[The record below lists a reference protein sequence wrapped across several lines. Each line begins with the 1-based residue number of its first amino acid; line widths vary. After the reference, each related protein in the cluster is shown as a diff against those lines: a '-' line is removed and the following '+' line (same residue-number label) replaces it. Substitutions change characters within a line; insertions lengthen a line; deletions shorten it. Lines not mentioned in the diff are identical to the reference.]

1 MSSPSTPRSTRSAS
15 PTGESPNIITPGQK
29 IKAMMAEF
37 DSDSEDDTQV
47 VKSINAVSKLD
58 LGRNSVPA
66 ADTRENGPLHDSADD
81 SDSADE
87 IFRPKGRMAARLQ
100 GNSRSTEPE
109 NEDSAFARV
118 SKAIRLEKK
127 QDETPQQ
134 TEEPQPTPIGESSDE
149 DDLPTAGPRRKH
161 KSTTNS
167 PRAGNRMSQSPPRS
181 RPDSPLFVS
190 SPAEPHDDL
199 DTQNEDTENAT
210 ENNPKGN
217 ARFLSLVAQ
226 KRKEREEREKVEAEK
241 KKAIRKVQ
249 LEHFSSQVLSGEESG
264 AEDPRS
270 ASKLSQKARQPRKAS
285 KKALDEMRQETQRM
299 SRNMQLAHQA
309 KTKKKITKESLFAK
323 FNFMQPATP
332 AEQLAANSSSA
343 VGSQNSSDGELRNK
357 TKDTPHTSPVLGH
370 LDATKSTADSEHA
383 QVQAAD
389 VDMDMDADTED
400 LPAPKDLLAPNQHPV
415 LSKGT
420 AVQEVPISIP
430 EPKPEGAKLK
440 RVSRPLTQPPIR
452 VLLSRQEVAA
462 HQKDLDDSDSD
473 LEVVTSPGKCRRIA
487 AFENLPTR
495 QRHEDPS
502 MTKLK
507 ALAHLTSPTR
517 KMASMNSAE
526 LSASLLWRA
535 RQQAAKE
542 RRERIEELRAKGV
555 VIETAEERAAME
567 DDMENLVDKA
577 RKEADE
583 IRRQENAARKK
594 ANGDDDEDED
604 DDYELSGSDQDGDG
618 EGDGEDDQEEEHGR
632 VNGGGDLVEQ
642 EADEDA
648 DSADDESEIAPSD
661 AENEMPTARRK
672 RPTRVISDDE
682 DEGEDQPQPPSTPV
696 RAPSYVPQSAERPN
710 FLGMGTSG
718 DMSLGLTQAFAST
731 LDGNGAGTQVESAT
745 MPFSLPDPGRPVPQ
759 LRKEESEVLV
769 PDSQPQ
775 PQDKDFME
783 GYAQSVARVSESPA
797 PYAFSEFSQSQLPD
811 PTQDEGFV
819 FSPFDPAKR
828 FRGTPPMSTVDT
840 VLVSQTQSPIADRK
854 RKMLRRG
861 RATELSQVD
870 ENENEG
876 DFEIDANAFN
886 VLKKDKAVKKNPAAQ
901 YNKKNSKAKDIVDEA
916 AEESEDEYAG
926 LGGHSDESDGEENA
940 IDRQMINDN
949 SGEVVDEKELAALNA
964 VHDRN
969 RDEKD
974 VAKLM
979 KDITTGAL
987 RRRKNADDDFDLD
1000 DSDDEHIARRRE
1012 KQREFAKMRRAL
1024 LADEKIGEIAEN
1036 PKKAAFFKAVED
1048 REVDDDFNIDFLDE
1062 EEDASQ
1068 GGASQDPASGEQS
1081 NDATSDGQNR
1091 KRPLEPSAED
1101 ATNRPAA
1108 RLRRTPASAMS
1119 KKPATIAEI
1128 RETLSFL
1135 TETPEYDS
1143 FQDDASLGD
1152 AEHEQEDEDTPGG
1165 DEGDDDQA
1173 QSDTTFAK
1181 PTHPRRT
1188 RGVVV
1193 DRLALLRQASS
1204 NSATGT
1210 NTGSANSKLAFHS
1223 GSGGEG
1229 PIGFR
1234 PPQLLR
1240 RVTTG
1245 SSSSSSSSASNRVS
1259 KAAAS
1264 GPKKGGAVNSYTAAR
1279 EREREKEL
1287 RIKQR
1292 SGGSNIAK
1300 LLGKHT
1306 GGGLGGLD
1314 KGQWD

>member
-1 MSSPSTPRSTRSAS
+1 MSSPSTPRSTRSVS
-15 PTGESPNIITPGQK
+15 PAGDSPNIITPGQK

-37 DSDSEDDTQV
+37 DSDSEGDTQIA
-47 VKSINAVSKLD
+47 KSTDAVSKLD
-58 LGRNSVPA
+58 LGRGAVPA
-66 ADTRENGPLHDSADD
+66 TDTRYNRPLHDPEDN

-87 IFRPKGRMAARLQ
+87 VFRPKGRMAARLQ
-100 GNSRSTEPE
+100 GNYRPAEPE
-109 NEDSAFARV
+109 DERSALARV
-118 SKAIRLEKK
+118 SKAFRSENEQGEK
-127 QDETPQQ
+127 PQR
-134 TEEPQPTPIGESSDE
+134 TEPQPIPMGESSDN

-167 PRAGNRMSQSPPRS
+167 PRSDNRASQTPCS

-190 SPAEPHDDL
+190 SPGESQDDL
-199 DTQNEDTENAT
+199 DAEDTENAT
-210 ENNPKGN
+210 EKKPKGN

-226 KRKEREEREKVEAEK
+226 KRKEREEREKAEAEK
-241 KKAIRKVQ
+241 KKAIRRVQ
-249 LEHFSSQVLSGEESG
+249 MEQLSSEVLSGEESG
-264 AEDPRS
+264 ADDPRS

-323 FNFMQPATP
+323 FNFMQPDP
-332 AEQLAANSSSA
+332 PVEQLAANSSSA
-343 VGSQNSSDGELRNK
+343 VGSQNSSDGELRTN
-357 TKDTPHTSPVLGH
+357 DTPHTSPVLGH
-370 LDATKSTADSEHA
+370 LDPSKPNADSEDA

-389 VDMDMDADTED
+389 VDMDADTED
-400 LPAPKDLLAPNQHPV
+400 LPSPKDILAPNQHPA
-415 LSKGT
+415 LSKDP
-420 AVQEVPISIP
+420 AVQDVLPSVP
-430 EPKPEGAKLK
+430 EPKSEGAKLK

-462 HQKDLDDSDSD
+462 HQKDSDDSDSD

-495 QRHEDPS
+495 QLHEDPS

-526 LSASLLWRA
+526 LSANLLWRA

-583 IRRQENAARKK
+583 IRRLEKAAGKK
-594 ANGDDDEDED
+594 ASGEDDEEEED
-604 DDYELSGSDQDGDG
+604 DDYELSGSDQ
-618 EGDGEDDQEEEHGR
+618 EGDAEGDDEDDEEEEDER
-632 VNGGGDLVEQ
+632 VNGGGDFVEH
-642 EADEDA
+642 EAGEED
-648 DSADDESEIAPSD
+648 DPADDESEAEAAPAD
-661 AENEMPTARRK
+661 AENEIPAARRK
-672 RPTRVISDDE
+672 RRTRVVSDDE
-682 DEGEDQPQPPSTPV
+682 DEDQPQPPSTPA

-731 LDGNGAGTQVESAT
+731 LDGNDAGTQAESAT
-745 MPFSLPDPGRPVPQ
+745 MLFSPPDPGQPVPQ

-775 PQDKDFME
+775 DKDFME
-783 GYAQSVARVSESPA
+783 GYAQSVTRVSESPA

-840 VLVSQTQSPIADRK
+840 VLVGQAQSPIADRK

-861 RATELSQVD
+861 RATELPQVE
-870 ENENEG
+870 ENDNEG
-876 DFEIDANAFN
+876 DFEINANAFN
-886 VLKKDKAVKKNPAAQ
+886 VMKKDRAVKKSPAPQ
-901 YNKKNSKAKDIVDEA
+901 FNKKNSKAKDIVDEA

-926 LGGHSDESDGEENA
+926 LGGNSDESDGEENA

-949 SGEVVDEKELAALNA
+949 SGEVVDEKQLAALNA

-979 KDITTGAL
+979 RDITTGAL

-1000 DSDDEHIARRRE
+1000 DSDDEHLARRRE

-1048 REVDDDFNIDFLDE
+1048 RDVDDDFNIDFLE
-1062 EEDASQ
+1062 EEDHGSQ
-1068 GGASQDPASGEQS
+1068 GEASQDAVSGEQS
-1081 NDATSDGQNR
+1081 NDPASDGHNR

-1101 ATNRPAA
+1101 ATNRPPP

-1143 FQDDASLGD
+1143 FQEDASLD
-1152 AEHEQEDEDTPGG
+1152 EVEHEQEDEDTPGAE
-1165 DEGDDDQA
+1165 EGQGHDDQP
-1173 QSDTTFAK
+1173 QSDNTFAK
-1181 PTHPRRT
+1181 PSHPRRT

-1210 NTGSANSKLAFHS
+1210 NSGSVDSKLAFHS
-1223 GSGGEG
+1223 GSSGEG

-1240 RVTTG
+1240 RVTAG
-1245 SSSSSSSSASNRVS
+1245 SSSSSSSNASNRVS
-1259 KAAAS
+1259 KVAAS
-1264 GPKKGGAVNSYTAAR
+1264 GPKKGGAVNSYAAAR

-1306 GGGLGGLD
+1306 GGGLGALN

>member
-1 MSSPSTPRSTRSAS
+1 
-15 PTGESPNIITPGQK
+15 
-29 IKAMMAEF
+29 MAEF
-37 DSDSEDDTQV
+37 DSDSEDDIQIA
-47 VKSINAVSKLD
+47 KSTNAVSKLD
-58 LGRNSVPA
+58 LGRDSVPA
-66 ADTRENGPLHDSADD
+66 ADTRKNGPLHDSADD

-100 GNSRSTEPE
+100 GSSRPAEPE

-127 QDETPQQ
+127 QDEMPQQ
-134 TEEPQPTPIGESSDE
+134 KESQPTPIGESSDDD
-149 DDLPTAGPRRKH
+149 DDLPMAGPRRKH

-167 PRAGNRMSQSPPRS
+167 PRADHRTSQSPPRS

-190 SPAEPHDDL
+190 SPGEPHDDPG
-199 DTQNEDTENAT
+199 TENEDTENDT
-210 ENNPKGN
+210 QNKPKGN

-241 KKAIRKVQ
+241 KKAIRRAQ
-249 LEHFSSQVLSGEESG
+249 LEQFSSQVLSGEESG
-264 AEDPRS
+264 ADDPRS

-309 KTKKKITKESLFAK
+309 QTKKKITKESLFAK

-332 AEQLAANSSSA
+332 AEQLVANSSSA

-357 TKDTPHTSPVLGH
+357 TKDTPHTSPVLGN
-370 LDATKSTADSEHA
+370 LDATKATTDSEHA

-389 VDMDMDADTED
+389 VDMDMDADDED
-400 LPAPKDLLAPNQHPV
+400 LPAPKDLLASNQHPA
-415 LSKGT
+415 LSKGP
-420 AVQEVPISIP
+420 AVQEVPTSVP
-430 EPKPEGAKLK
+430 EPKQEGIKLK

-495 QRHEDPS
+495 QMHEDPS

-517 KMASMNSAE
+517 KTASMNSAE

-583 IRRQENAARKK
+583 IRRQEKAARKK
-594 ANGDDDEDED
+594 AGGDDDEDED
-604 DDYELSGSDQDGDG
+604 DDYELSGSDQEGDG
-618 EGDGEDDQEEEHGR
+618 EGDDEDDQEEEHER

-642 EADEDA
+642 EADEDD
-648 DSADDESEIAPSD
+648 DSADDESEVAPSD

-682 DEGEDQPQPPSTPV
+682 DEDQPQPPSTPVRPV

-710 FLGMGTSG
+710 FLGMGTPG

-731 LDGNGAGTQVESAT
+731 LDGNGADTQVESAT

-775 PQDKDFME
+775 PQDNEFME
-783 GYAQSVARVSESPA
+783 GYAQSVTRVSESPA

-840 VLVSQTQSPIADRK
+840 VLVGQTQSPIADRK

-886 VLKKDKAVKKNPAAQ
+886 VMKKDKAVKKNPAPQ

-949 SGEVVDEKELAALNA
+949 SGEVVDEKQLAALNA
-964 VHDRN
+964 YV
-969 RDEKD
+969 KSFTWP
-974 VAKLM
+974 M
-979 KDITTGAL
+979 
-987 RRRKNADDDFDLD
+987 
-1000 DSDDEHIARRRE
+1000 
-1012 KQREFAKMRRAL
+1012 
-1024 LADEKIGEIAEN
+1024 EI
-1036 PKKAAFFKAVED
+1036 
-1048 REVDDDFNIDFLDE
+1048 
-1062 EEDASQ
+1062 
-1068 GGASQDPASGEQS
+1068 
-1081 NDATSDGQNR
+1081 
-1091 KRPLEPSAED
+1091 
-1101 ATNRPAA
+1101 
-1108 RLRRTPASAMS
+1108 
-1119 KKPATIAEI
+1119 
-1128 RETLSFL
+1128 
-1135 TETPEYDS
+1135 Y
-1143 FQDDASLGD
+1143 
-1152 AEHEQEDEDTPGG
+1152 
-1165 DEGDDDQA
+1165 
-1173 QSDTTFAK
+1173 
-1181 PTHPRRT
+1181 
-1188 RGVVV
+1188 
-1193 DRLALLRQASS
+1193 
-1204 NSATGT
+1204 
-1210 NTGSANSKLAFHS
+1210 
-1223 GSGGEG
+1223 
-1229 PIGFR
+1229 
-1234 PPQLLR
+1234 
-1240 RVTTG
+1240 
-1245 SSSSSSSSASNRVS
+1245 
-1259 KAAAS
+1259 
-1264 GPKKGGAVNSYTAAR
+1264 
-1279 EREREKEL
+1279 
-1287 RIKQR
+1287 
-1292 SGGSNIAK
+1292 
-1300 LLGKHT
+1300 
-1306 GGGLGGLD
+1306 
-1314 KGQWD
+1314 

>member
-1 MSSPSTPRSTRSAS
+1 MSSPSTPRSTRSVS
-15 PTGESPNIITPGQK
+15 PAGDSPNIITPGQK
-29 IKAMMAEF
+29 IKAMMAQF
-37 DSDSEDDTQV
+37 DSDSDDDFQIA
-47 VKSINAVSKLD
+47 KSTDAVSKLD
-58 LGRNSVPA
+58 LGRVSVPA
-66 ADTRENGPLHDSADD
+66 AETRKNGPLDDPEED

-87 IFRPKGRMAARLQ
+87 VFRPRGRMAARLQ
-100 GNSRSTEPE
+100 
-109 NEDSAFARV
+109 DSAGSAELEHENSAFVRV
-118 SKAIRLEKK
+118 SKAIRSER
-127 QDETPQQ
+127 QDQKPEQ
-134 TEEPQPTPIGESSDE
+134 TEPQPTLVSESSD
-149 DDLPTAGPRRKH
+149 DDLPAANRRRKH
-161 KSTTNS
+161 TPTANS
-167 PRAGNRMSQSPPRS
+167 PRSNNRTSQTPPRS

-190 SPAEPHDDL
+190 SPGEPHDDP
-199 DTQNEDTENAT
+199 DAGNEETEDSS
-210 ENNPKGN
+210 EMRPKGN
-217 ARFLSLVAQ
+217 ARFMALVAQ
-226 KRKEREEREKVEAEK
+226 KRKEREEREKAEAT
-241 KKAIRKVQ
+241 KKAIRRAQ
-249 LEHFSSQVLSGEESG
+249 MEQFSSQVVSGEESG

-270 ASKLSQKARQPRKAS
+270 ESKLSQKARQPRKAS

-323 FNFMQPATP
+323 FNFMQPDTP
-332 AEQLAANSSSA
+332 VEQLTANSSSA
-343 VGSQNSSDGELRNK
+343 VGSQNSSDGELHTK
-357 TKDTPHTSPVLGH
+357 TKDTPHTSPVASH
-370 LDATKSTADSEHA
+370 LDALKSTADSDRA

-389 VDMDMDADTED
+389 VDMDVDTKD
-400 LPAPKDLLAPNQHPV
+400 LPDPKDLLVPSQHPS
-415 LSKGT
+415 LCKGLDAQDAST
-420 AVQEVPISIP
+420 SVP
-430 EPKPEGAKLK
+430 EPEGAKLK
-440 RVSRPLTQPPIR
+440 RVSRPLTQPSIR
-452 VLLSRQEVAA
+452 VLLSRQQVAA
-462 HQKDLDDSDSD
+462 HQKDSDDSDSD
-473 LEVVTSPGKCRRIA
+473 LEVVTDPSKCRRLA

-495 QRHEDPS
+495 QLHEDPS

-517 KMASMNSAE
+517 KMASMNAAE

-542 RRERIEELRAKGV
+542 RQERIEELRAKGV

-583 IRRQENAARKK
+583 IRRLEKAARKK
-594 ANGDDDEDED
+594 ANVDDEEEED
-604 DDYELSGSDQDGDG
+604 DDYELSGSDQEGGD
-618 EGDGEDDQEEEHGR
+618 EEDDEDDQEEENER
-632 VNGGGDLVEQ
+632 VNRGGDLLER
-642 EADEDA
+642 EADQDD
-648 DSADDESEIAPSD
+648 DSADDESETVPSD
-661 AENEMPTARRK
+661 AENELPAARRK
-672 RPTRVISDDE
+672 RRARVISDDE
-682 DEGEDQPQPPSTPV
+682 DEDEPQAPSTPV
-696 RAPSYVPQSAERPN
+696 RAPSYVPNSVERPN
-710 FLGMGTSG
+710 FLGMGTPG
-718 DMSLGLTQAFAST
+718 NLSLGLTQAFAST
-731 LDGNGAGTQVESAT
+731 LDDNGVDSQVESAT
-745 MPFSLPDPGRPVPQ
+745 IPFSLSDPGHVVPRLQ
-759 LRKEESEVLV
+759 KEESEILV

-775 PQDKDFME
+775 PHDKDFVE
-783 GYAQSVARVSESPA
+783 GYTQNVTRISESPA
-797 PYAFSEFSQSQLPD
+797 PYAFSEYSQSQLPD

-828 FRGTPPMSTVDT
+828 FKGTPPMSTVDT
-840 VLVSQTQSPIADRK
+840 VLVGQTQSPIADRK

-861 RATELSQVD
+861 RAVKLSQVD
-870 ENENEG
+870 EDDNEG
-876 DFEIDANAFN
+876 GFEIDANAFDIMKRN
-886 VLKKDKAVKKNPAAQ
+886 RAVKKNPAPQ
-901 YNKKNSKAKDIVDEA
+901 YNKNNSKAKEIVDEA

-926 LGGHSDESDGEENA
+926 LGGNSDESDGEENA

-949 SGEVVDEKELAALNA
+949 SGEVVDEKQLAALNA

-979 KDITTGAL
+979 RDITTGAL

-1000 DSDDEHIARRRE
+1000 DSDDELLARRRE

-1048 REVDDDFNIDFLDE
+1048 REVDDDFNIDFLE
-1062 EEDASQ
+1062 EEENGSQGEASQ
-1068 GGASQDPASGEQS
+1068 GPASAEQS

-1101 ATNRPAA
+1101 ATNRPPA

-1135 TETPEYDS
+1135 TETPDYDS
-1143 FQDDASLGD
+1143 FQDDASLD
-1152 AEHEQEDEDTPGG
+1152 DEQPDQDEDTPGA
-1165 DEGDDDQA
+1165 EEVQGDDDHS
-1173 QSDTTFAK
+1173 QSDKAFAK
-1181 PTHPRRT
+1181 PSHPRRT

-1210 NTGSANSKLAFHS
+1210 NSGLADSKLAFHS
-1223 GSGGEG
+1223 GSGGDG

-1240 RVTTG
+1240 RVTSG
-1245 SSSSSSSSASNRVS
+1245 SSSSSSSNASNRVS

-1264 GPKKGGAVNSYTAAR
+1264 GPKKGGAVNSYAAAR

-1306 GGGLGGLD
+1306 GSGLGGLD
-1314 KGQWD
+1314 KGQWE

>member
-1 MSSPSTPRSTRSAS
+1 
-15 PTGESPNIITPGQK
+15 
-29 IKAMMAEF
+29 MAEF
-37 DSDSEDDTQV
+37 DSDSEDDIQIA
-47 VKSINAVSKLD
+47 KSTNAVSKLD
-58 LGRNSVPA
+58 LGRDSVPA
-66 ADTRENGPLHDSADD
+66 ADTRENGSLHGSADD
-81 SDSADE
+81 SDDADE

-100 GNSRSTEPE
+100 GNSRLAEPG

-134 TEEPQPTPIGESSDE
+134 TEPQPTPIGESSDD

-161 KSTTNS
+161 KSTTTS
-167 PRAGNRMSQSPPRS
+167 PRSENRTSQSPPRS

-190 SPAEPHDDL
+190 SPGEPHDDP

-210 ENNPKGN
+210 ENKPKGN

-241 KKAIRKVQ
+241 KKAIRRVQ
-249 LEHFSSQVLSGEESG
+249 LEQFSSQVLSGEESG
-264 AEDPRS
+264 ADDPSS

-332 AEQLAANSSSA
+332 AEQLVANSSSA

-357 TKDTPHTSPVLGH
+357 PKDTPHTSPVLGH
-370 LDATKSTADSEHA
+370 LGPTKSTADSEHA

-400 LPAPKDLLAPNQHPV
+400 LPAPKDLLASNQHAA
-415 LSKGT
+415 LSKGP
-420 AVQEVPISIP
+420 AVQEVPTSVP
-430 EPKPEGAKLK
+430 EPKPEGTKLK

-452 VLLSRQEVAA
+452 VLLSRQQVAA

-473 LEVVTSPGKCRRIA
+473 LEVVTSPGKCRRFA

-495 QRHEDPS
+495 QMHEDPS

-583 IRRQENAARKK
+583 IRRQEKAARKK

-604 DDYELSGSDQDGDG
+604 DDYELSGSDQEGDG
-618 EGDGEDDQEEEHGR
+618 EGDDEDDQEEEHER

-642 EADEDA
+642 EADEDD
-648 DSADDESEIAPSD
+648 DSADDESELAPSD
-661 AENEMPTARRK
+661 AENEMPTTRRK

-682 DEGEDQPQPPSTPV
+682 DEDQPQPPSTPV
-696 RAPSYVPQSAERPN
+696 RAPSHVPQSAERPN
-710 FLGMGTSG
+710 FLGMGTPG

-731 LDGNGAGTQVESAT
+731 LDGNGADTQVESAT
-745 MPFSLPDPGRPVPQ
+745 IPFSLPDPGRPVPQ

-783 GYAQSVARVSESPA
+783 GYAQSVTRVSESPA

-840 VLVSQTQSPIADRK
+840 VLVGQTQSPIADRK

-861 RATELSQVD
+861 RAAELSQVD

-886 VLKKDKAVKKNPAAQ
+886 VMKKDKAGKKNPAPQ

-949 SGEVVDEKELAALNA
+949 SGEVVDEKQLAALNA
-964 VHDRN
+964 YV
-969 RDEKD
+969 ESFTWP
-974 VAKLM
+974 M
-979 KDITTGAL
+979 K
-987 RRRKNADDDFDLD
+987 R
-1000 DSDDEHIARRRE
+1000 
-1012 KQREFAKMRRAL
+1012 
-1024 LADEKIGEIAEN
+1024 
-1036 PKKAAFFKAVED
+1036 
-1048 REVDDDFNIDFLDE
+1048 
-1062 EEDASQ
+1062 
-1068 GGASQDPASGEQS
+1068 
-1081 NDATSDGQNR
+1081 
-1091 KRPLEPSAED
+1091 
-1101 ATNRPAA
+1101 
-1108 RLRRTPASAMS
+1108 
-1119 KKPATIAEI
+1119 
-1128 RETLSFL
+1128 
-1135 TETPEYDS
+1135 Y
-1143 FQDDASLGD
+1143 
-1152 AEHEQEDEDTPGG
+1152 
-1165 DEGDDDQA
+1165 
-1173 QSDTTFAK
+1173 
-1181 PTHPRRT
+1181 
-1188 RGVVV
+1188 
-1193 DRLALLRQASS
+1193 
-1204 NSATGT
+1204 
-1210 NTGSANSKLAFHS
+1210 
-1223 GSGGEG
+1223 
-1229 PIGFR
+1229 
-1234 PPQLLR
+1234 
-1240 RVTTG
+1240 
-1245 SSSSSSSSASNRVS
+1245 
-1259 KAAAS
+1259 
-1264 GPKKGGAVNSYTAAR
+1264 
-1279 EREREKEL
+1279 
-1287 RIKQR
+1287 
-1292 SGGSNIAK
+1292 
-1300 LLGKHT
+1300 
-1306 GGGLGGLD
+1306 
-1314 KGQWD
+1314 

>member
-15 PTGESPNIITPGQK
+15 PAGDSPNIITPGQK
-29 IKAMMAEF
+29 IKAMMAQF
-37 DSDSEDDTQV
+37 DSDSEEDTQIA
-47 VKSINAVSKLD
+47 KSTAAVSKLD
-58 LGRNSVPA
+58 LGRGVVPA
-66 ADTRENGPLHDSADD
+66 ADARENRPLHDSEDN
-81 SDSADE
+81 SDSPDE
-87 IFRPKGRMAARLQ
+87 VFRPKGRMASRLQ
-100 GNSRSTEPE
+100 GNSRPPE
-109 NEDSAFARV
+109 SEEGKSAFARV
-118 SKAIRLEKK
+118 SKAFRSEKEQGEK
-127 QDETPQQ
+127 PQ
-134 TEEPQPTPIGESSDE
+134 EKEPQPTPMCESSDD

-167 PRAGNRMSQSPPRS
+167 PRSDNRTSQTPPRS

-190 SPAEPHDDL
+190 SPGEPHDDL
-199 DTQNEDTENAT
+199 NAEDTENAA
-210 ENNPKGN
+210 EKKPKGN

-226 KRKEREEREKVEAEK
+226 KRKEREEREKAEAER
-241 KKAIRKVQ
+241 KKAIRRVQ
-249 LEHFSSQVLSGEESG
+249 MEQLSSQVNSGEESG
-264 AEDPRS
+264 ADDPS
-270 ASKLSQKARQPRKAS
+270 IASKLSQKARQPRNAS

-323 FNFMQPATP
+323 FNFMQPDP
-332 AEQLAANSSSA
+332 PVEQPAANSSSGI
-343 VGSQNSSDGELRNK
+343 GSQNSSDAERAK

-370 LDATKSTADSEHA
+370 SDPSKASADSENA

-389 VDMDMDADTED
+389 VDMDADTED
-400 LPAPKDLLAPNQHPV
+400 LPVPKDLLAPNQHPA
-415 LSKGT
+415 LSKEPT
-420 AVQEVPISIP
+420 VQDVSPSVPES
-430 EPKPEGAKLK
+430 KSEGAKSK
-440 RVSRPLTQPPIR
+440 RLSRPLTQPPIR
-452 VLLSRQEVAA
+452 VLLSRQDVAA
-462 HQKDLDDSDSD
+462 HQEDSNDSDSD

-487 AFENLPTR
+487 AFENLPTKQSR
-495 QRHEDPS
+495 ENPS

-526 LSASLLWRA
+526 LSANLLWRA

-555 VIETAEERAAME
+555 VIETPEERAAME

-583 IRRQENAARKK
+583 IRRLEKAAGKK
-594 ANGDDDEDED
+594 GNGDDDEEGD
-604 DDYELSGSDQDGDG
+604 DDYELSGSDQ
-618 EGDGEDDQEEEHGR
+618 EGDAEGDDEDDEENER
-632 VNGGGDLVEQ
+632 VNGGGDFVEH
-642 EADEDA
+642 EADEDD
-648 DSADDESEIAPSD
+648 DSADDESEAEAAPSD
-661 AENEMPTARRK
+661 AENEVPAARR
-672 RPTRVISDDE
+672 RRRTRVVSDDE
-682 DEGEDQPQPPSTPV
+682 DEDQPQPPSTPV
-696 RAPSYVPQSAERPN
+696 RAPNYVPQSAERPN

-718 DMSLGLTQAFAST
+718 DTSLGLTQAFAST
-731 LDGNGAGTQVESAT
+731 LDGNGAGTQAESAT
-745 MPFSLPDPGRPVPQ
+745 MPFSLPDPGQPVPQ

-775 PQDKDFME
+775 DKDFME
-783 GYAQSVARVSESPA
+783 GYAQSVTRVPESPA

-840 VLVSQTQSPIADRK
+840 VLVGQTQSPIADRK

-861 RATELSQVD
+861 RATELPQVD
-870 ENENEG
+870 ENDNED
-876 DFEIDANAFN
+876 DFEISANAFD
-886 VLKKDKAVKKNPAAQ
+886 VMKKDKAVKKNPDPK
-901 YNKKNSKAKDIVDEA
+901 YNKQNSKAKEIVDEA

-926 LGGHSDESDGEENA
+926 LGGNSDESDGEENA
-940 IDRQMINDN
+940 IDRIMINDN
-949 SGEVVDEKELAALNA
+949 SGEVVDEKQLAALNA

-969 RDEKD
+969 RDEKN

-979 KDITTGAL
+979 RDITTGAL

-1000 DSDDEHIARRRE
+1000 DSDDEHLARRRE

-1048 REVDDDFNIDFLDE
+1048 REVEEDFNIDFLE
-1062 EEDASQ
+1062 EEDHGSQ
-1068 GGASQDPASGEQS
+1068 GETSQDAAPREQS
-1081 NDATSDGQNR
+1081 NDAASDGQNR

-1101 ATNRPAA
+1101 STNRPPP

-1128 RETLSFL
+1128 QH
-1135 TETPEYDS
+1135 D
-1143 FQDDASLGD
+1143 
-1152 AEHEQEDEDTPGG
+1152 QEDEETPGAEVQG
-1165 DEGDDDQA
+1165 HDDQP
-1173 QSDTTFAK
+1173 QSDNTFAK
-1181 PTHPRRT
+1181 ASHPRRT

-1210 NTGSANSKLAFHS
+1210 NSGSANSKLAFHS

-1240 RVTTG
+1240 RVTNG
-1245 SSSSSSSSASNRVS
+1245 SSSSSNSSASNRVS

>member
-1 MSSPSTPRSTRSAS
+1 MSSPFTPRSTRSVS
-15 PTGESPNIITPGQK
+15 PVSDSPKIITPGQK
-29 IKAMMAEF
+29 IKALMAEF
-37 DSDSEDDTQV
+37 DSDSEGETQIA
-47 VKSINAVSKLD
+47 KSINAVSKLD
-58 LGRNSVPA
+58 LGRDSVPD
-66 ADTRENGPLHDSADD
+66 ADKRENGPLHDLEDD

-87 IFRPKGRMAARLQ
+87 VFRPKGRMAARLQ
-100 GNSRSTEPE
+100 GNSGPPE
-109 NEDSAFARV
+109 LGNEDSAFARV
-118 SKAIRLEKK
+118 SKAIRSERE
-127 QDETPQQ
+127 QGETPQQ
-134 TEEPQPTPIGESSDE
+134 PETQPTPMDESSDDD
-149 DDLPTAGPRRKH
+149 DDLPTAGPRRKQ
-161 KSTTNS
+161 KSTTKS
-167 PRAGNRMSQSPPRS
+167 PGAENRTSQTPPRS

-190 SPAEPHDDL
+190 SPGEPHNDPDTEND
-199 DTQNEDTENAT
+199 DTQNAAYNKP
-210 ENNPKGN
+210 NGN

-226 KRKEREEREKVEAEK
+226 KRKEREEREKADAER
-241 KKAIRKVQ
+241 KKAIRRVQ
-249 LEHFSSQVLSGEESG
+249 LEQFSSEVLSGEESG
-264 AEDPRS
+264 ADDPRS

-343 VGSQNSSDGELRNK
+343 VGSQNSSDGELLTK
-357 TKDTPHTSPVLGH
+357 VKDTPQTSPVLGH
-370 LDATKSTADSEHA
+370 LDATKSTTDCEHA
-383 QVQAAD
+383 QVQGAD
-389 VDMDMDADTED
+389 VNMDADIED
-400 LPAPKDLLAPNQHPV
+400 LPAPKELLVPNQQPA
-415 LSKGT
+415 LFKAP
-420 AVQEVPISIP
+420 AVQDVSTSVPES
-430 EPKPEGAKLK
+430 KLEGAKLK

-452 VLLSRQEVAA
+452 VLLSRQAVAA
-462 HQKDLDDSDSD
+462 HQKDSDDSDSD

-495 QRHEDPS
+495 QLHEDPS

-583 IRRQENAARKK
+583 IRKLEKAARKK
-594 ANGDDDEDED
+594 NKSDDDEEED
-604 DDYELSGSDQDGDG
+604 NDYELSGSDQDGDG
-618 EGDGEDDQEEEHGR
+618 EGDDEDDQEEENER
-632 VNGGGDLVEQ
+632 VNGGGHLIEQ
-642 EADEDA
+642 EADED
-648 DSADDESEIAPSD
+648 DESADDESEIAPSD
-661 AENEMPTARRK
+661 AENELPTARRK
-672 RPTRVISDDE
+672 RRTRVISDDE
-682 DEGEDQPQPPSTPV
+682 DEDQPKPPSTPV
-696 RAPSYVPQSAERPN
+696 RAQSYVSQSAERPK
-710 FLGMGTSG
+710 FLGMGTPG

-731 LDGNGAGTQVESAT
+731 LDGNGAGTQAESAT

-759 LRKEESEVLV
+759 LRKEESEILV
-769 PDSQPQ
+769 PDSQ

-783 GYAQSVARVSESPA
+783 GYTQSVTRVSESPA
-797 PYAFSEFSQSQLPD
+797 PYAFSEYSQSQLPD

-840 VLVSQTQSPIADRK
+840 VLVGQTQSPIADRK

-861 RATELSQVD
+861 RAMELSQVD
-870 ENENEG
+870 ENDNEG

-886 VLKKDKAVKKNPAAQ
+886 VMKKQRTVKKNPAPQ

-940 IDRQMINDN
+940 FDRQMINDN
-949 SGEVVDEKELAALNA
+949 SGEVVDEKQLAALNA

-979 KDITTGAL
+979 RDITTGAL

-1000 DSDDEHIARRRE
+1000 DSDDEHLARRRE

-1024 LADEKIGEIAEN
+1024 LADERIGEIAEN

-1048 REVDDDFNIDFLDE
+1048 REVDDDFNIDFLE
-1062 EEDASQ
+1062 EEEESPQ
-1068 GGASQDPASGEQS
+1068 GASQDPTSREQS
-1081 NDATSDGQNR
+1081 NDTASDAQNR

-1101 ATNRPAA
+1101 TTNRPAA

-1143 FQDDASLGD
+1143 FLDDASLDD
-1152 AEHEQEDEDTPGG
+1152 AEHEQEDEDTPGTE
-1165 DEGDDDQA
+1165 EGDDDHPHA
-1173 QSDTTFAK
+1173 DSTFAK
-1181 PTHPRRT
+1181 PSHPRRT

-1210 NTGSANSKLAFHS
+1210 NSGSANSKLAFHS
-1223 GSGGEG
+1223 GSGGDG

-1234 PPQLLR
+1234 APQLLR

>member
-1 MSSPSTPRSTRSAS
+1 MSSPSTPRSTRSVS
-15 PTGESPNIITPGQK
+15 PAGDSPNIITPGQK

-37 DSDSEDDTQV
+37 DSDSEDDTQIA
-47 VKSINAVSKLD
+47 KSTNAVSKLD
-58 LGRNSVPA
+58 LGRDSVLDPRA
-66 ADTRENGPLHDSADD
+66 RENGPLQDSEDD

-87 IFRPKGRMAARLQ
+87 VYRPKGRMAARLQ
-100 GNSRSTEPE
+100 GNPSLARPE
-109 NEDSAFARV
+109 HEDSAFARV
-118 SKAIRLEKK
+118 SQAIRSERE
-127 QDETPQQ
+127 QGETPQQ
-134 TEEPQPTPIGESSDE
+134 PEPQPTPIGESSDD
-149 DDLPTAGPRRKH
+149 DDLPTAGPSRKH
-161 KSTTNS
+161 KSINKS
-167 PRAGNRMSQSPPRS
+167 PSAENRTSQTPPHS
-181 RPDSPLFVS
+181 RPDTPLFVS
-190 SPAEPHDDL
+190 SPGEPHNDP
-199 DTQNEDTENAT
+199 DTGNDDTENTADKK
-210 ENNPKGN
+210 PKGN

-226 KRKEREEREKVEAEK
+226 KRKQREEREKAEAER
-241 KKAIRKVQ
+241 KKAIRRVQ
-249 LEHFSSQVLSGEESG
+249 LEQFSSEILSGEESG
-264 AEDPRS
+264 ADDPRS

-343 VGSQNSSDGELRNK
+343 VGSQNSSDGGELLTK
-357 TKDTPHTSPVLGH
+357 AKDTPHTSPVLGH
-370 LDATKSTADSEHA
+370 LPATKSNTDSEHA

-389 VDMDMDADTED
+389 VDMDVDVED
-400 LPAPKDLLAPNQHPV
+400 LPAPKDLLMPNQPHA
-415 LSKGT
+415 LSKAPT
-420 AVQEVPISIP
+420 VQDVSTSVP
-430 EPKPEGAKLK
+430 EPKSEGFKSK

-452 VLLSRQEVAA
+452 VLLSRQAVAA
-462 HQKDLDDSDSD
+462 HQKDSDDSDSD

-495 QRHEDPS
+495 QLHEDPS

-517 KMASMNSAE
+517 KMTSMNSAE

-583 IRRQENAARKK
+583 IRRLEKAARKK
-594 ANGDDDEDED
+594 SNVDDDDEED
-604 DDYELSGSDQDGDG
+604 NDYELSGSDQ
-618 EGDGEDDQEEEHGR
+618 EGDGEDEDDDDQEEENER
-632 VNGGGDLVEQ
+632 VNGGGDFVEQ
-642 EADEDA
+642 EADED
-648 DSADDESEIAPSD
+648 DKSEVAPSD
-661 AENEMPTARRK
+661 VENEMPTARRK
-672 RPTRVISDDE
+672 RRTRVISDDE
-682 DEGEDQPQPPSTPV
+682 DEDQPQPPSTPV

-710 FLGMGTSG
+710 FLGMGTPG

-731 LDGNGAGTQVESAT
+731 LDGNGAGTQAEPAT
-745 MPFSLPDPGRPVPQ
+745 IPFSLPDPGRPVPQ
-759 LRKEESEVLV
+759 LRKEESEILV

-775 PQDKDFME
+775 PQEKDFME
-783 GYAQSVARVSESPA
+783 GYAQSVTRVSESPA
-797 PYAFSEFSQSQLPD
+797 PYAFSEYSQSQLPD

-840 VLVSQTQSPIADRK
+840 VLVGQTQSPIADRK

-870 ENENEG
+870 ENDNEG

-886 VLKKDKAVKKNPAAQ
+886 VMKKDKAIKKNPAPQ
-901 YNKKNSKAKDIVDEA
+901 YNKKDSKAKDIVDEA

-949 SGEVVDEKELAALNA
+949 SGEVVDEKQLAALNA

-979 KDITTGAL
+979 RDITTGAL

-1000 DSDDEHIARRRE
+1000 DSDDEHLARRRE

-1048 REVDDDFNIDFLDE
+1048 REFDDDFNIDFLEE
-1062 EEDASQ
+1062 EEDGSQ
-1068 GGASQDPASGEQS
+1068 GGTSQDPPSGEQS
-1081 NDATSDGQNR
+1081 NDTTSDGQNR
-1091 KRPLEPSAED
+1091 KRPLEPSTED

-1143 FQDDASLGD
+1143 FHEDASLDD
-1152 AEHEQEDEDTPGG
+1152 AEHEEEDEGTPGTE
-1165 DEGDDDQA
+1165 EGDDDHP
-1173 QSDTTFAK
+1173 QSDSTFAK
-1181 PTHPRRT
+1181 PSHPRRT

-1204 NSATGT
+1204 NSASGT
-1210 NTGSANSKLAFHS
+1210 NSGSANSKLAFHS
-1223 GSGGEG
+1223 GSGGDG

>member
-1 MSSPSTPRSTRSAS
+1 MSSPSTPRSTRSVS
-15 PTGESPNIITPGQK
+15 PAGGSPNIITPGQK
-29 IKAMMAEF
+29 IKAMMAQF
-37 DSDSEDDTQV
+37 DSDSEDDTQIA
-47 VKSINAVSKLD
+47 KSTDAVSKLD
-58 LGRNSVPA
+58 LGGVSVPA
-66 ADTRENGPLHDSADD
+66 AGTHKNGSLHDTEDD

-87 IFRPKGRMAARLQ
+87 VFQPKGRMAARLQ
-100 GNSRSTEPE
+100 ASSGPAKPKDE
-109 NEDSAFARV
+109 NSAFARV
-118 SKAIRLEKK
+118 SKAIRSERKQGEKP
-127 QDETPQQ
+127 DQ
-134 TEEPQPTPIGESSDE
+134 TEPQPTPISESSD

-161 KSTTNS
+161 KSTNNS
-167 PRAGNRMSQSPPRS
+167 PRSDNRTSQTPPRL

-190 SPAEPHDDL
+190 SPGEPHNDP
-199 DTQNEDTENAT
+199 DTENADSENAT
-210 ENNPKGN
+210 EMNPKGN
-217 ARFLSLVAQ
+217 ARFMALVAQ
-226 KRKEREEREKVEAEK
+226 KRKEREEREKAEIA
-241 KKAIRKVQ
+241 KKAIRKAQ
-249 LEHFSSQVLSGEESG
+249 LEQFSSEILSGEESG

-285 KKALDEMRQETQRM
+285 KKALDEIRQETQRM

-323 FNFMQPATP
+323 FNFMQPDTP
-332 AEQLAANSSSA
+332 AEQVAANSSSA
-343 VGSQNSSDGELRNK
+343 VGSQNSSDGEVRPQ
-357 TKDTPHTSPVLGH
+357 TEDTPRTSPVPSN
-370 LDATKSTADSEHA
+370 LDATKPTTDSEHA
-383 QVQAAD
+383 QVQLPD
-389 VDMDMDADTED
+389 VDMDDDTDD
-400 LPAPKDLLAPNQHPV
+400 LPDPKDLLVPSQYPA
-415 LSKGT
+415 LSKDP
-420 AVQEVPISIP
+420 AVDHISDSM
-430 EPKPEGAKLK
+430 PKPKSEGAKLRK
-440 RVSRPLTQPPIR
+440 VSRPSTQPPIR
-452 VLLSRQEVAA
+452 VLLSRQQVAA
-462 HQKDLDDSDSD
+462 RQKDSDDSDSD
-473 LEVVTSPGKCRRIA
+473 LEVVTDPGKCRRLA

-495 QRHEDPS
+495 QMHEDPS

-526 LSASLLWRA
+526 LSANLLWRA

-542 RRERIEELRAKGV
+542 RRERIEKLRAKGV

-583 IRRQENAARKK
+583 IRRLEKAARKK
-594 ANGDDDEDED
+594 DDHDDDEEED
-604 DDYELSGSDQDGDG
+604 DDYELSGSDQEVDG
-618 EGDGEDDQEEEHGR
+618 EGNDEDDQEEENER
-632 VNGGGDLVEQ
+632 VNSGGDLIEQ
-642 EADEDA
+642 EAGE
-648 DSADDESEIAPSD
+648 DDESETTPSD
-661 AENEMPTARRK
+661 AENEMPAARRK
-672 RPTRVISDDE
+672 RRTRVISDDE
-682 DEGEDQPQPPSTPV
+682 DEDEPQPPSTPV
-696 RAPSYVPQSAERPN
+696 RTPGYVPQSVERPN
-710 FLGMGTSG
+710 FLGMGTPG
-718 DMSLGLTQAFAST
+718 NMSLGLTQAFAST
-731 LDGNGAGTQVESAT
+731 LDGNGIGTQVESAT
-745 MPFSLPDPGRPVPQ
+745 ILFSLPDPGHAVPQ
-759 LRKEESEVLV
+759 LRKEESEILV

-783 GYAQSVARVSESPA
+783 GYAQSVTRVSESPA
-797 PYAFSEFSQSQLPD
+797 PYAFSEYSQSQLPD

-840 VLVSQTQSPIADRK
+840 VLVGQTQSPIADRK

-861 RATELSQVD
+861 RAIELSQVD
-870 ENENEG
+870 ENDNEG

-886 VLKKDKAVKKNPAAQ
+886 VMKKDKAVKMKLAQQ
-901 YNKKNSKAKDIVDEA
+901 YNKKDSKAKDIVDEA

-949 SGEVVDEKELAALNA
+949 SGEVVDEKQLAALNA

-979 KDITTGAL
+979 RDITTGAL

-1000 DSDDEHIARRRE
+1000 DSDDEHLARRRE

-1036 PKKAAFFKAVED
+1036 PKKAAFFRAVED
-1048 REVDDDFNIDFLDE
+1048 REVDDDFNIDFLE

-1068 GGASQDPASGEQS
+1068 GETSQDPASGEQS
-1081 NDATSDGQNR
+1081 NDVAGDGQNR
-1091 KRPLEPSAED
+1091 KRPLEPSSED
-1101 ATNRPAA
+1101 ATNRPPA

-1135 TETPEYDS
+1135 TETPDYDS
-1143 FQDDASLGD
+1143 FQDDASLDEG
-1152 AEHEQEDEDTPGG
+1152 EGEQEDEDTPGA
-1165 DEGDDDQA
+1165 EEAQGDDNQP
-1173 QSDTTFAK
+1173 QSDDTFAK
-1181 PTHPRRT
+1181 PSHPRRT

-1210 NTGSANSKLAFHS
+1210 NSGPANSKLAFHS
-1223 GSGGEG
+1223 GIGADG
-1229 PIGFR
+1229 PMGFR

-1245 SSSSSSSSASNRVS
+1245 SSSSSSSNSSNRVS
-1259 KAAAS
+1259 KTAAT
-1264 GPKKGGAVNSYTAAR
+1264 GPKKGGSVNSYTAAR

-1306 GGGLGGLD
+1306 GGGLGDLD

>member
-1 MSSPSTPRSTRSAS
+1 MSSPSTPRSTRSVS
-15 PTGESPNIITPGQK
+15 PAGDSPNIITPGQK
-29 IKAMMAEF
+29 IKAMMAQF
-37 DSDSEDDTQV
+37 DSDSEDDTQIA
-47 VKSINAVSKLD
+47 KSTDAVSKLD
-58 LGRNSVPA
+58 LGRVSVPA
-66 ADTRENGPLHDSADD
+66 AATRTNGPLHDSEED

-87 IFRPKGRMAARLQ
+87 VFRPKGRMAARLQ
-100 GNSRSTEPE
+100 GSAGPAVTNDEI
-109 NEDSAFARV
+109 SAFARV
-118 SKAIRLEKK
+118 SKAIRSEKK
-127 QDETPQQ
+127 QGEKPEET
-134 TEEPQPTPIGESSDE
+134 EPQPTPIGESSD

-167 PRAGNRMSQSPPRS
+167 PRSDNRTRQTPPRLRS
-181 RPDSPLFVS
+181 DSPLFVS
-190 SPAEPHDDL
+190 SPGEPHADP
-199 DTQNEDTENAT
+199 DTENEDTETPT
-210 ENNPKGN
+210 EMKPKGN
-217 ARFLSLVAQ
+217 ARFMALVAQ
-226 KRKEREEREKVEAEK
+226 KRKEREEREKAEAT
-241 KKAIRKVQ
+241 KKAIRKAQ
-249 LEHFSSQVLSGEESG
+249 LEQFSSQVLSGEESD
-264 AEDPRS
+264 AEDPSS
-270 ASKLSQKARQPRKAS
+270 ASKLPQKARQPRKAS

-323 FNFMQPATP
+323 FNFMQPDTLSEQP
-332 AEQLAANSSSA
+332 AVNSSSA
-343 VGSQNSSDGELRNK
+343 VGSQNSSDGELRTK
-357 TKDTPHTSPVLGH
+357 TKDTPHTSPVPSH

-383 QVQAAD
+383 QVRTAD
-389 VDMDMDADTED
+389 VDMDADTED
-400 LPAPKDLLAPNQHPV
+400 LPDPKDLLVPDQDPV
-415 LSKGT
+415 LCKGN
-420 AVQEVPISIP
+420 AVQDISISVP
-430 EPKPEGAKLK
+430 ESKSEGAKLK
-440 RVSRPLTQPPIR
+440 RVSRPLKQPPIR
-452 VLLSRQEVAA
+452 VLLSRQQVAA
-462 HQKDLDDSDSD
+462 HQKDSDDSDSD
-473 LEVVTSPGKCRRIA
+473 LEVVTDPGKCRRLA

-495 QRHEDPS
+495 QLHEDPS

-517 KMASMNSAE
+517 KTASMNSAE

-542 RRERIEELRAKGV
+542 RQERIEELRAKGV

-567 DDMENLVDKA
+567 DDMENLVDRA

-583 IRRQENAARKK
+583 IRRLEKAARKK
-594 ANGDDDEDED
+594 ANGDDEEEED
-604 DDYELSGSDQDGDG
+604 DDYELSGSDQEGDG
-618 EGDGEDDQEEEHGR
+618 EGDDEDDQEEENER
-632 VNGGGDLVEQ
+632 VNRGGDLIEQ
-642 EADEDA
+642 EADEDD
-648 DSADDESEIAPSD
+648 DSADDESEAAPSD
-661 AENEMPTARRK
+661 AENEMPFARRK
-672 RPTRVISDDE
+672 RRIRVISDDE
-682 DEGEDQPQPPSTPV
+682 DEDEPQAPSTPA
-696 RAPSYVPQSAERPN
+696 RAQSYVPKSVERPN
-710 FLGMGTSG
+710 FLGMGTPG
-718 DMSLGLTQAFAST
+718 NMSLGLTQAFAST
-731 LDGNGAGTQVESAT
+731 LDGNWVDTQAESAT
-745 MPFSLPDPGRPVPQ
+745 VPFSLPDPGHAVPR
-759 LRKEESEVLV
+759 LRKEESEILV

-775 PQDKDFME
+775 DKDFTE
-783 GYAQSVARVSESPA
+783 DYTQGVTRVSESPA
-797 PYAFSEFSQSQLPD
+797 PYAFSEYSQSQLPD

-840 VLVSQTQSPIADRK
+840 VLVGQTQSPIADRK

-861 RATELSQVD
+861 RAIELSQVD
-870 ENENEG
+870 ENHNEG

-886 VLKKDKAVKKNPAAQ
+886 VMKKAVKKNPAPQ

-949 SGEVVDEKELAALNA
+949 SGEVVDEKQLAALNA

-979 KDITTGAL
+979 RDITTGAL

-1000 DSDDEHIARRRE
+1000 DSDDELLARRRE

-1048 REVDDDFNIDFLDE
+1048 REIDDDFNIDFLE
-1062 EEDASQ
+1062 EEEVDSQ
-1068 GGASQDPASGEQS
+1068 GQASQDPVTGEQS
-1081 NDATSDGQNR
+1081 NDATSDGQTR
-1091 KRPLEPSAED
+1091 KRPLEPSTED
-1101 ATNRPAA
+1101 ATNRPPA

-1135 TETPEYDS
+1135 TETPDYDS
-1143 FQDDASLGD
+1143 FQDDASLD
-1152 AEHEQEDEDTPGG
+1152 DREDEQEDEDTPGAEEAQ
-1165 DEGDDDQA
+1165 DHDDQS
-1173 QSDTTFAK
+1173 QSDKTFAK
-1181 PTHPRRT
+1181 PSHPRRT

-1210 NTGSANSKLAFHS
+1210 NSGPANSKLAFHN
-1223 GSGGEG
+1223 GSDGEG

-1245 SSSSSSSSASNRVS
+1245 SSSSSSSNTSNRVS

>member
-1 MSSPSTPRSTRSAS
+1 MSSQSTPRSTRSVS
-15 PTGESPNIITPGQK
+15 PAGDSPNIITPGQK

-37 DSDSEDDTQV
+37 DSDSEDDTQIA
-47 VKSINAVSKLD
+47 KSTKAVSKLD
-58 LGRNSVPA
+58 LGRDSVPA
-66 ADTRENGPLHDSADD
+66 VDTRENGPLHDSEDD

-87 IFRPKGRMAARLQ
+87 VFRPKGRMAARLQ
-100 GNSRSTEPE
+100 GNAEPGEPQGE
-109 NEDSAFARV
+109 NSAFARV
-118 SKAIRLEKK
+118 SKALRAEIKQGEK
-127 QDETPQQ
+127 PQQ
-134 TEEPQPTPIGESSDE
+134 TEPQPTPIDESSD
-149 DDLPTAGPRRKH
+149 DDLPTAGPSRKH

-167 PRAGNRMSQSPPRS
+167 PKSDNRTSHPPPRS

-190 SPAEPHDDL
+190 SPGEARDDSG
-199 DTQNEDTENAT
+199 TENEDTENAAGKK
-210 ENNPKGN
+210 PRAN

-226 KRKEREEREKVEAEK
+226 KRKEREEREKAAAV
-241 KKAIRKVQ
+241 KKAIRKAQ
-249 LEHFSSQVLSGEESG
+249 LEQLSSQVGSGEESD
-264 AEDPRS
+264 ADDPRS

-309 KTKKKITKESLFAK
+309 QTKKRITKESLFAK
-323 FNFMQPATP
+323 FNFMQPETP
-332 AEQLAANSSSA
+332 VEQPAANSSSA
-343 VGSQNSSDGELRNK
+343 VGSQTSSEGKLH
-357 TKDTPHTSPVLGH
+357 TKATPHTSPVLGH
-370 LDATKSTADSEHA
+370 LDATKLTTDSGHI

-389 VDMDMDADTED
+389 VDMDTDTEY
-400 LPAPKDLLAPNQHPV
+400 LPAPKDLLLPNQHPE
-415 LSKGT
+415 LSKGPT
-420 AVQEVPISIP
+420 VQDVSTSVP
-430 EPKPEGAKLK
+430 EPKSEGAELK

-452 VLLSRQEVAA
+452 VLLSRKAVAA
-462 HQKDLDDSDSD
+462 RQKDSDDSDSD
-473 LEVVTSPGKCRRIA
+473 LEVVTSPGRCRSIA
-487 AFENLPTR
+487 AFENLRTR
-495 QRHEDPS
+495 QLQENSS

-517 KMASMNSAE
+517 KTTSMNSAE

-535 RQQAAKE
+535 RQQATKE
-542 RRERIEELRAKGV
+542 RRERIEELRAKGI

-583 IRRQENAARKK
+583 IRRLEKAARKK
-594 ANGDDDEDED
+594 DNGDDDEEED
-604 DDYELSGSDQDGDG
+604 DDYELSGSEDG
-618 EGDGEDDQEEEHGR
+618 EGADEDDQEEENER
-632 VNGGGDLVEQ
+632 INDGGDLVEQ
-642 EADEDA
+642 EADEDD
-648 DSADDESEIAPSD
+648 DSDDDMSEAVPSD
-661 AENEMPTARRK
+661 AEDEVPAARRK
-672 RPTRVISDDE
+672 RRTRVISDDE
-682 DEGEDQPQPPSTPV
+682 DEDQPQQQPSTPL
-696 RAPSYVPQSAERPN
+696 RAPIYVPQSVERPN
-710 FLGMGTSG
+710 FLGMGTLG
-718 DMSLGLTQAFAST
+718 DTSLGLTQAFAST
-731 LDGNGAGTQVESAT
+731 LDSNGADTQPESDT
-745 MPFSLPDPGRPVPQ
+745 IPFSLPDPGQSVPQ
-759 LRKEESEVLV
+759 LRKEESEILV

-783 GYAQSVARVSESPA
+783 GYTQTVTRVLESPA
-797 PYAFSEFSQSQLPD
+797 PYAFSEYSQSPLPD

-828 FRGTPPMSTVDT
+828 FKGTPPMSTVDT
-840 VLVSQTQSPIADRK
+840 VLVGQTQSPIADRK

-861 RATELSQVD
+861 RATELSQVG
-870 ENENEG
+870 ENDNEG
-876 DFEIDANAFN
+876 DFEINANAFN
-886 VLKKDKAVKKNPAAQ
+886 IMKKDKAAKKNPATQ

-926 LGGHSDESDGEENA
+926 LGGISDESDGEENA

-949 SGEVVDEKELAALNA
+949 SGEVVDEKQLAALNA
-964 VHDRN
+964 IHDRN

-979 KDITTGAL
+979 RDITTGAL
-987 RRRKNADDDFDLD
+987 RRRKNADDDFDLN
-1000 DSDDEHIARRRE
+1000 DSDDERLARRRE

-1036 PKKAAFFKAVED
+1036 PKKAAFFRAVED
-1048 REVDDDFNIDFLDE
+1048 REIDDDFNIDFLE
-1062 EEDASQ
+1062 EEEQGSQ
-1068 GGASQDPASGEQS
+1068 GEASQDPTSGDQS

-1091 KRPLEPSAED
+1091 KRPLEPSTED
-1101 ATNRPAA
+1101 ATNRPPP

-1119 KKPATIAEI
+1119 RKPSTIAEI

-1143 FQDDASLGD
+1143 FQDDASID
-1152 AEHEQEDEDTPGG
+1152 DEEHEQEDEDTP
-1165 DEGDDDQA
+1165 DAEAVQGDDGQS
-1173 QSDTTFAK
+1173 QSDNTFAK
-1181 PTHPRRT
+1181 PSHPRRT

-1210 NTGSANSKLAFHS
+1210 SSGPSNSKLAFHS
-1223 GSGGEG
+1223 GNGGDG

-1245 SSSSSSSSASNRVS
+1245 SSSSSSSNASSRVS

-1279 EREREKEL
+1279 EREREREL

>member
-15 PTGESPNIITPGQK
+15 PAGNSPNIITPGQK
-29 IKAMMAEF
+29 IKAMMAQF
-37 DSDSEDDTQV
+37 DSDSEDDTQIT
-47 VKSINAVSKLD
+47 KSTNAVSKLD
-58 LGRNSVPA
+58 LGHDSVPA
-66 ADTRENGPLHDSADD
+66 NTRGNGRLQDSEDD

-100 GNSRSTEPE
+100 GNARQAEHEDE
-109 NEDSAFARV
+109 NSAFARV
-118 SKAIRLEKK
+118 SKALRSEKEQGEK
-127 QDETPQQ
+127 PQQ
-134 TEEPQPTPIGESSDE
+134 IEAQPTPLDEPSDDDD

-167 PRAGNRMSQSPPRS
+167 PRPNNRTSQTPPRS

-190 SPAEPHDDL
+190 SPGEPHDGQDAE
-199 DTQNEDTENAT
+199 NEETENTA
-210 ENNPKGN
+210 EMMPKGN

-226 KRKEREEREKVEAEK
+226 KRKEREEREKAEAQ
-241 KKAIRKVQ
+241 KKAIRRAQ
-249 LEHFSSQVLSGEESG
+249 MEQFSSEVLSGEESG
-264 AEDPRS
+264 ADDPRS

-309 KTKKKITKESLFAK
+309 QTKKKITKESLFAK
-323 FNFMQPATP
+323 FNFMQPNTP
-332 AEQLAANSSSA
+332 VEQLAANSSSA

-370 LDATKSTADSEHA
+370 LDATKSTADSENA
-383 QVQAAD
+383 QAQAAD
-389 VDMDMDADTED
+389 VDIDMDADTED
-400 LPAPKDLLAPNQHPV
+400 LPAPKDLLVPNQQPA
-415 LSKGT
+415 LCKGPS
-420 AVQEVPISIP
+420 VQDVPASVS
-430 EPKPEGAKLK
+430 EHKVEGAKLK

-495 QRHEDPS
+495 QLHEDPS

-583 IRRQENAARKK
+583 IRRLEKAAQKK
-594 ANGDDDEDED
+594 TNGDDDEEED
-604 DDYELSGSDQDGDG
+604 DDYELSGSDLEGDG
-618 EGDGEDDQEEEHGR
+618 EGDDEDDQDEENER
-632 VNGGGDLVEQ
+632 INSGGDFVEQ
-642 EADEDA
+642 EADEDD
-648 DSADDESEIAPSD
+648 DSADDESEAAPSD
-661 AENEMPTARRK
+661 TEAEMPAARRK
-672 RPTRVISDDE
+672 RRTRVVSDDE
-682 DEGEDQPQPPSTPV
+682 DEDQPQPPSTPV

-710 FLGMGTSG
+710 FLGMGTLG
-718 DMSLGLTQAFAST
+718 NMSLGLTQAFAST

-759 LRKEESEVLV
+759 LRKEESEILV

-775 PQDKDFME
+775 PQDKDFIE
-783 GYAQSVARVSESPA
+783 GYAQSVTRVSESPA
-797 PYAFSEFSQSQLPD
+797 PYAFSEYSQSQLPD

-828 FRGTPPMSTVDT
+828 FKGTPPMSTVDT
-840 VLVSQTQSPIADRK
+840 VLVGQSQSPIADRK

-861 RATELSQVD
+861 RATELSQVVED
-870 ENENEG
+870 DNEG

-886 VLKKDKAVKKNPAAQ
+886 VMKKNKAVKKNPAPQ

-949 SGEVVDEKELAALNA
+949 SGEVVDEKQLAALNA
-964 VHDRN
+964 IHDRN

-979 KDITTGAL
+979 RDITTGAL
-987 RRRKNADDDFDLD
+987 RRRKNADDDFDLN
-1000 DSDDEHIARRRE
+1000 DSDDEHLARRRE

-1048 REVDDDFNIDFLDE
+1048 REIDDDFNIDFLE
-1062 EEDASQ
+1062 EEEPGSQ
-1068 GGASQDPASGEQS
+1068 GETSQDPASGEQS

-1101 ATNRPAA
+1101 ATNRPPP

-1143 FQDDASLGD
+1143 FQDDASLD
-1152 AEHEQEDEDTPGG
+1152 EAEHEQEDEDTSGA
-1165 DEGDDDQA
+1165 EEVQGDDDQP
-1173 QSDTTFAK
+1173 QSGKTFAK
-1181 PTHPRRT
+1181 PGHPRRT

-1210 NTGSANSKLAFHS
+1210 NSGSANSKLAFHS
-1223 GSGGEG
+1223 GSGGDG

-1234 PPQLLR
+1234 PPPLLR

-1245 SSSSSSSSASNRVS
+1245 SSSSSNSSNSNRVS

>member
-1 MSSPSTPRSTRSAS
+1 MSSPSTPRSTRSVS
-15 PTGESPNIITPGQK
+15 PAGDSPNIITPGQK
-29 IKAMMAEF
+29 IKAMMAQF
-37 DSDSEDDTQV
+37 DSDSEDDNQIA
-47 VKSINAVSKLD
+47 KSTDAVSKLD
-58 LGRNSVPA
+58 LGRVSMPA
-66 ADTRENGPLHDSADD
+66 ADNRTNGPLHDSEED

-87 IFRPKGRMAARLQ
+87 VFRPKGRMAARLQ
-100 GNSRSTEPE
+100 GSAGPAEAGDE
-109 NEDSAFARV
+109 NSAFARV
-118 SKAIRLEKK
+118 SKAIRSERKQGEKP
-127 QDETPQQ
+127 EQ
-134 TEEPQPTPIGESSDE
+134 TEPQPTPIGESSD

-167 PRAGNRMSQSPPRS
+167 PRSDNRTSQTPPRLRS
-181 RPDSPLFVS
+181 DSPLFVS
-190 SPAEPHDDL
+190 SPGKSHADL
-199 DTQNEDTENAT
+199 DTDNEDSENITAMK
-210 ENNPKGN
+210 PKGN
-217 ARFLSLVAQ
+217 ARFMALVAQ
-226 KRKEREEREKVEAEK
+226 KRKEREEREKAEAT
-241 KKAIRKVQ
+241 KKAIRKAQ
-249 LEHFSSQVLSGEESG
+249 LEQFSPQVLSGEESD
-264 AEDPRS
+264 AEDPSS

-323 FNFMQPATP
+323 FNFMQPDTP
-332 AEQLAANSSSA
+332 AEQPTVNLSSA
-343 VGSQNSSDGELRNK
+343 VGSQNCSDEELRTQ
-357 TKDTPHTSPVLGH
+357 TKDTPHTSPIPSH
-370 LDATKSTADSEHA
+370 LDATKSTADSEHP
-383 QVQAAD
+383 QVQTAD
-389 VDMDMDADTED
+389 VDMDADTED
-400 LPAPKDLLAPNQHPV
+400 LPDPKDILVPNQDPA
-415 LSKGT
+415 LCKGP
-420 AVQEVPISIP
+420 AAQDISTSVP
-430 EPKPEGAKLK
+430 EPKSEGAKPK

-452 VLLSRQEVAA
+452 VLLSRQQVAA
-462 HQKDLDDSDSD
+462 HQNDSDDSDSD
-473 LEVVTSPGKCRRIA
+473 LEVVTDPGKCRRLA

-495 QRHEDPS
+495 QLHEDPS

-517 KMASMNSAE
+517 KMGSMNSAE

-583 IRRQENAARKK
+583 IRRLEKAARKK
-594 ANGDDDEDED
+594 ANGDDEEEED
-604 DDYELSGSDQDGDG
+604 DDYELSGSDQEGGG
-618 EGDGEDDQEEEHGR
+618 EGDDEDDQEEENER
-632 VNGGGDLVEQ
+632 VNRGGDLIEQ
-642 EADEDA
+642 EADEDD
-648 DSADDESEIAPSD
+648 DSADNESEAAPSD
-661 AENEMPTARRK
+661 AENEIPTARRK

-682 DEGEDQPQPPSTPV
+682 DEDEPQPQLPSTPV
-696 RAPSYVPQSAERPN
+696 RAPSYVPKSVERPN
-710 FLGMGTSG
+710 FLGLGTPG
-718 DMSLGLTQAFAST
+718 NMSLGLTQAFAST
-731 LDGNGAGTQVESAT
+731 LDGNGVDTQAESAT
-745 MPFSLPDPGRPVPQ
+745 IPFSLPDPGHAVPQ
-759 LRKEESEVLV
+759 LRKEESEILV
-769 PDSQPQ
+769 PDSQ

-783 GYAQSVARVSESPA
+783 GYTQNVTRVPESPA
-797 PYAFSEFSQSQLPD
+797 PYAFSEYSQSQLPD

-819 FSPFDPAKR
+819 FSPFDPARR

-840 VLVSQTQSPIADRK
+840 VLVGQTQSPIADRK

-861 RATELSQVD
+861 RAVELSQVD
-870 ENENEG
+870 ENDNEG

-886 VLKKDKAVKKNPAAQ
+886 VMKKDKAVKKKPAPQ

-949 SGEVVDEKELAALNA
+949 SGEVVDEKQLAALNA

-979 KDITTGAL
+979 RDITTGAL

-1000 DSDDEHIARRRE
+1000 DSDDELIARRRE

-1048 REVDDDFNIDFLDE
+1048 REIDDDFNIDFLEE
-1062 EEDASQ
+1062 EEDGSQ
-1068 GGASQDPASGEQS
+1068 KETSQDPASGEQS
-1081 NDATSDGQNR
+1081 NDAISDGQNR

-1101 ATNRPAA
+1101 ATNRPPA

-1135 TETPEYDS
+1135 TETPDYDS
-1143 FQDDASLGD
+1143 FQDDVSLD
-1152 AEHEQEDEDTPGG
+1152 DEDEQDEDTPGA
-1165 DEGDDDQA
+1165 EEVQGDDDQS
-1173 QSDTTFAK
+1173 QSDKAFAK
-1181 PTHPRRT
+1181 PSHPRRT

-1193 DRLALLRQASS
+1193 DRLALIRQASS
-1204 NSATGT
+1204 NSSTGP
-1210 NTGSANSKLAFHS
+1210 NSGPANSKLAFHS

-1229 PIGFR
+1229 HIGFR

-1245 SSSSSSSSASNRVS
+1245 SSSSSSSNASNRVS
-1259 KAAAS
+1259 KPAAS